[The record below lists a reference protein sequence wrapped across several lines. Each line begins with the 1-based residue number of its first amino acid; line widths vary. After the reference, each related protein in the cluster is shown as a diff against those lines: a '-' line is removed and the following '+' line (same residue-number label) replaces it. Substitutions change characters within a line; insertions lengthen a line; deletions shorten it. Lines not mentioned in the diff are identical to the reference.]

1 MKFNKFRGNQRTKSA
16 LKALFLS
23 NTFEL
28 MCSKFIYILIL
39 FLTLLS
45 CSQKSK
51 EVTHKYTNDLIHET
65 SPYLLQ
71 HAHNPV
77 NWEAWKPEVLERAQ
91 KEDKLLIISIGYA
104 ACHWCHVMEHECF
117 EDETVAQTMNNNFIN
132 IKIDREE
139 RPDVDQIYMDAIQLM
154 SGHGGWPLNIVA
166 LPNGKP
172 FWGATYVPKDN
183 WIKSLEQLSELYKK
197 ERPRVEEYA
206 NNLSQGITA
215 INLVETPEKTS
226 NYTLERLDLAVN
238 QWSQAFDNFLGGYK
252 RAPKFMMPN
261 NWEFLLHYANTV
273 KPELMDYVDTTL
285 MRMAYGGI
293 FDHVGGGFSR
303 YSVDA
308 KWHVPHFEKMLY
320 DNGQLVSLYSKTYA
334 VTQNELYKET
344 VEKTITFVIEE
355 LKDESGGF
363 YSSLDADSLDENG
376 HLEEGAYYVWKE
388 EALKTLLGDDFELF
402 KAYYNI
408 NSYGLWEDGNYVLIR
423 DKSDEEIAEVHNIEI
438 AELKKKMEN
447 ALALLKKE
455 RSQREMP
462 RLDDKILT
470 SWNGLMLTGLVDAY
484 RYLGDENY
492 LDLALEN
499 ARFIEENMMKGDHSL
514 FRNHKNGKSNI
525 NAFLEDYA
533 TVIEA
538 FLNLYQ
544 VTFED
549 KWLNYAKNLLS
560 YTQEHFM
567 DNKSKMFY
575 FTSDEDES
583 LIRRSI
589 ETNDNVI
596 SASNSIMAKNLLKF
610 HKFFPNEGY
619 GDLAEDMLQ
628 NVQSD
633 FDRSAQGYANWLH
646 LVLYTNLPFHE
657 IAIVGEDY
665 KTTGKEIASKYIPNS
680 ILTGTKK
687 EGELDLL
694 KNRYQKDETLI
705 YVCIE
710 GACKLP
716 VKTSEAV
723 FEQLKD

>member
-1 MKFNKFRGNQRTKSA
+1 MNSRFIFAQF
-16 LKALFLS
+16 LF
-23 NTFEL
+23 
-28 MCSKFIYILIL
+28 FI
-39 FLTLLS
+39 LLG
-45 CSQKSK
+45 CTQKPK

-117 EDETVAQTMNNNFIN
+117 ENEEVAQIMNDKFIN

-154 SGHGGWPLNIVA
+154 SGQGGWPLNIVA

-172 FWGATYVPKDN
+172 FWGATYVPKEN
-183 WIKSLEQLSELYKK
+183 WIKSLQQLSDLFKN

-206 NNLSQGITA
+206 NSLSQGITA
-215 INLVETPEKTS
+215 INLVETQENTS
-226 NYTLERLDLAVN
+226 LYSLEQLDTSVKK
-238 QWSQAFDNFLGGYK
+238 WSQSFDTYLGGYK

-261 NWEFLLHYANTV
+261 NWEFLLHYASSIE
-273 KPELMDYVDTTL
+273 PELMEYVDTTL
-285 MRMAYGGI
+285 TRMAYGGI

-303 YSVDA
+303 YAVDT

-320 DNGQLVSLYSKTYA
+320 DNGQLVSLYSKAYA
-334 VTQNELYKET
+334 STQNNLYKEV
-344 VEKTITFVIEE
+344 VEKTIDFVTEE
-355 LKDESGGF
+355 LKDENGGF

-376 HLEEGAYYVWKE
+376 HLEEGAYYVWNE
-388 EALKTLLGDDFELF
+388 EELKSILGDDFSLF
-402 KAYYNI
+402 KEYYNI
-408 NSYGLWEDGNYVLIR
+408 NSYGHWEEGNYVLIR
-423 DKSDEEIAEVHNIEI
+423 DKSDTEIAEAKDISV
-438 AELKKKMEN
+438 AELNDKMDH
-447 ALALLKKE
+447 ALSLLKEE
-455 RSQREMP
+455 RSKREKP

-470 SWNGLMLTGLVDAY
+470 SWNGLMLNGLVDAY
-484 RYLGDENY
+484 RYLGNEQY
-492 LDLALEN
+492 LNLALEN
-499 ARFIEENMMKGDHSL
+499 AKFIEENMMKQDYSL

-549 KWLNYAKNLLS
+549 KWLDHAKNLLDYS
-560 YTQEHFM
+560 QKHFL
-567 DNKSKMFY
+567 DESSKMFY
-575 FTSDEDES
+575 FTSDEDQS

-596 SASNSIMAKNLLKF
+596 SASNSIMANNLLKF
-610 HKFFPNEGY
+610 HKLFPNEGY
-619 GDLAEDMLQ
+619 ADLAKEMLQ

-633 FDRSAQGYANWLH
+633 FERSAQGYANWLH
-646 LVLYTNLPFHE
+646 LVLYEQQNFHE

-665 KTTGKEIASKYIPNS
+665 KKIGRKIAKKYLPNS
-680 ILTGTKK
+680 ILVGSKK
-687 EGELDLL
+687 EGKLDLL
-694 KNRYQKDETLI
+694 QNRYNEDQTLI

-716 VKTSEAV
+716 VNSSEAV
-723 FEQLKD
+723 FEQLKN